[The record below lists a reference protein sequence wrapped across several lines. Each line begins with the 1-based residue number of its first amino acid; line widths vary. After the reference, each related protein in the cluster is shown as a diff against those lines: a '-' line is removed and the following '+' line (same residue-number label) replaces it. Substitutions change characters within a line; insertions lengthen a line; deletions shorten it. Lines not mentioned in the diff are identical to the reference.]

1 MQLSEFEKKIITR
14 NQNELKKYAQEV
26 KILQEKMSDLRN
38 QNREIKD
45 REDKYEYAACK

>member
-14 NQNELKKYAQEV
+14 NQNELREYAQDV

-38 QNREIKD
+38 QIREIKD